1 MFSVSW
7 YRTLILPKKVHES
20 DLNLANMFYFRYL
33 NTTGNGLAMWQNIT
47 VRLDTSEVKGHIFKT
62 RVKMI
67 WPSLLADTTENKSIY
82 NFPLT
87 QVGNTT
93 FINITIKNPS
103 SHNLIVQM
111 VMDVHYPNLN
121 YLFEG
126 LPPSFLPKYVDK
138 IQTQDDRFFLHGD
151 NRQKINLF
159 KAKLGFKVHQNS
171 YPFIL
176 KPNENFTVTVGYK
189 AGDTSSDS
197 GFIFLRNNLTVIEVI
212 ALTGKG
218 ADPHF
223 KFGNR
228 KPGSA
233 QPLAFELTEKHLKDC
248 ERDKNKKYPPPNLSV
263 KRSFTARN
271 TGSIVI
277 YVNNFYINGLPC
289 EGYGFKVLNC
299 EPFVLLPNGTKKID
313 IAFTPDFTL
322 AKITRTLI
330 LDTSLNL
337 PVNYTLV
344 TTVPSYYLSLCSS
357 VLSRPQW
364 EMYLYYSAISV
375 MCFLLGFVIVIPVME
390 SDRILKQTLGVMS
403 KQSPTTQPTLDL
415 RLVGTQTR
423 FEIRSHKNDENDLKE
438 KKKDNKHNVEHKN
451 GIRSSS
457 NEDKNKTDLEKY
469 TALLPTTSKCK
480 RKLSKRN
487 SNEHPTEEV
496 QKHNKTT
503 EVQKCPKIKTETKIN
518 DVKDT
523 ENVHGTIKKVTKENK
538 KSSPVLEK
546 KSNELTPNKHIENS
560 YEEETSS
567 TTTESSNTEDIE
579 NKQPKIKK
587 NKIYS
592 SKTETAKPDQ
602 QNLTKNIIKKPV
614 ARNVPKMKEAE
625 SKEKDDN
632 KIDKEAEPKYKNKK
646 NSRKEK
652 QHRKTNTKNNKQE
665 VISTNAISAS
675 PIVHPTTPVPLRTVW
690 GENRAKFSDV
700 VARNDNSLTV
710 NNIKTTPQTQICKP
724 TLCVEP
730 IIQCNT
736 ELGPIGTRKVDYR
749 PETNLPNLSA
759 TNQCM
764 HPLLSS
770 RNDHQSNRSFYTEC
784 HKLAVESSNAFLDM
798 GNVENWS
805 NNNNNNNTFT
815 DMPLTHNRHPVAPNN
830 ITLPGMLRNMY
841 SSVIY
846 KILYFGIF

>member
-1 MFSVSW
+1 
-7 YRTLILPKKVHES
+7 
-20 DLNLANMFYFRYL
+20 MFYFRYL
-33 NTTGNGLAMWQNIT
+33 NITSNGLATWQNLT

-62 RVKMI
+62 RVKMT
-67 WPSLLADTTENKSIY
+67 WPSLLADNAENKSIY
-82 NFPLT
+82 IFPLT

-111 VMDVHYPNLN
+111 IMDIHYPNLN
-121 YLFEG
+121 SLFEG
-126 LPPSFLPKYVDK
+126 LPPTFIPRQLDK
-138 IQTQDDRFFLHGD
+138 IKSHEDRFFLHVD
-151 NRQKINLF
+151 NKQKLNLF
-159 KAKLGFKVHQNS
+159 KSKLGIKAHQNS

-176 KPNENFTVTVGYK
+176 KPNENYTVTVGYK
-189 AGDTSSDS
+189 AGDSNSDS

-212 ALTGKG
+212 ALSGKG
-218 ADPHF
+218 ADPQF

-228 KPGSA
+228 KPGSS
-233 QPLAFELTEKHLKDC
+233 QPLAFELTDKHLKDC

-330 LDTSLNL
+330 LATSLNL

-344 TTVPSYYLSLCSS
+344 TTVPSYYLSLCSG

-375 MCFLLGFVIVIPVME
+375 MFFLLGFVIVIPVME
-390 SDRILKQTLGVMS
+390 SDRILKQTLGVMC

-423 FEIRSHKNDENDLKE
+423 FEIRSHKNDENDMKD
-438 KKKDNKHNVEHKN
+438 KKKDNTKHNVDSKN
-451 GIRSSS
+451 GIRSI
-457 NEDKNKTDLEKY
+457 NADDKNKIDMEKY
-469 TALLPTTSKCK
+469 TALIPTTSKSK

-487 SNEHPTEEV
+487 SNEHQTEEV
-496 QKHNKTT
+496 QRHNKNI
-503 EVQKCPKIKTETKIN
+503 EVQKCPKIKSDCKVSDLKEAEIIQ
-518 DVKDT
+518 
-523 ENVHGTIKKVTKENK
+523 GTMKKTNKEIKTR
-538 KSSPVLEK
+538 SPVPDK
-546 KSNELTPNKHIENS
+546 KSNELSATKHVENS

-587 NKIYS
+587 NKIAPT
-592 SKTETAKPDQ
+592 KTEAAKAEPSI
-602 QNLTKNIIKKPV
+602 LTKNLIRKPI
-614 ARNVPKMKEAE
+614 ARNVPKIKETE
-625 SKEKDDN
+625 PKEKEDN
-632 KIDKEAEPKYKNKK
+632 KIDNEAEPKYKNKK
-646 NSRKEK
+646 SSRKEK
-652 QHRKTNTKNNKQE
+652 QHRKTNTKGNKQE
-665 VISTNAISAS
+665 VISMNQTSSS
-675 PIVHPTTPVPLRTVW
+675 PGVHPTTPVPLKNVW

-710 NNIKTTPQTQICKP
+710 NNVKPTSQLQICKP

-730 IIQCNT
+730 IVQCNT
-736 ELGPIGTRKVDYR
+736 ELGPIGTRKIDYR
-749 PETNLPNLSA
+749 PDSNLPNLST
-759 TNQCM
+759 TNQCI
-764 HPLLSS
+764 HPLSSS
-770 RNDHQSNRSFYTEC
+770 RSDLHNNRSFYTEC
-784 HKLAVESSNAFLDM
+784 HKLAVESSNAFLDI

-805 NNNNNNNTFT
+805 NNNNSNSNNNNTFN
-815 DMPLTHNRHPVAPNN
+815 DMPLTHNRHTVPSNN
-830 ITLPGMLRNMY
+830 VTLPGRMHKDHPTY
-841 SSVIY
+841 
-846 KILYFGIF
+846 LYL